1 MKNTFLT
8 LLVLSFPLTALSQ
21 SETLLDLEKEK
32 VRLETTLKQQKEY
45 TQREEEKLKKEL
57 TSIEEKKKQLVQIEN
72 YEQNFASSRIQTIAE
87 ITENLKSMSVFQK
100 IGSKAN
106 FYKCLRTSLEQSN
119 KLTYDSCYNSIRPKL
134 SEEELKQAQGWK
146 NTTGQSISDLKG
158 LKETL
163 PHQIKMSESI
173 LGTLEANKKFSL
185 AREEIV
191 FSSIKLL
198 EVQKAELNLLP
209 GLSQFTNCDANT
221 PEINLEEK
229 VPYPGAKFS
238 GAFAD
243 VPRDNQDGLGTCY
256 ANAAKNLLVGVSDG
270 KDVASFLDVALTY
283 KEASNGIDTTGLDG
297 GLSCIALENLKK
309 KGYCPQEFSP
319 METGERNHVAESLFN
334 TDAYTYL
341 ATNVTILREFL
352 GGLSDFEKSGG
363 PVKEEVLKKSQEIVQ
378 RLKNDSSIHLPLPI
392 VRYDVPSPWK
402 LREAF
407 FAKKGSFPLLTE
419 KDFLAEHKEAYKNF
433 YPLYMK
439 AILEG
444 KNVDYVWN
452 LYTET
457 MNPFITKY
465 NLQSSLPEFKRVY
478 KIDVEKDYKD
488 PQLAKKL
495 RASIDFLKDVMNKK
509 GDSDEDFIAFCS
521 NSGSDSMKFLGALQP
536 LIEKLRQD
544 KLNEENLFDKD
555 GKFRSSYELMQLTV
569 APACLNPDN
578 RKKLPEFSCRDG
590 YDTMNKIKSSGKTQ
604 NEQVKMLR
612 EKVVLSLS
620 QGYPLGNSYPTGA
633 NSGHI
638 NTIVG
643 LRFNKASGQCEYR
656 IRESQT
662 GSSSWLLEK
671 PIFEKINAL
680 TEVRKGK

>member
-1 MKNTFLT
+1 MAF
-8 LLVLSFPLTALSQ
+8 SQ
-21 SETLLDLEKEK
+21 SEDLLELNKQQANY
-32 VRLETTLKQQKEY
+32 ETTLQQQKEY
-45 TQREEEKLKKEL
+45 SKREEEKLKKEL
-57 TSIEEKKKQLVQIEN
+57 ESIEAKKLQLSQIEN
-72 YEQNFASSRIQTIAE
+72 YEQNFASSRIQAIAE
-87 ITENLKSMSVFQK
+87 ITENLKSMSIFQK
-100 IGSKAN
+100 IGGKAN
-106 FYKCLRTSLEQSN
+106 FYKCLRTSLEDGN
-119 KLTYDSCYNSIRPKL
+119 KLTYDHCYKSIGPKL
-134 SEEELKQAQGWK
+134 NEEELKQAQNWK
-146 NTTGQSISDLKG
+146 MTTGQSIDDLKT
-158 LKETL
+158 LKELL
-163 PHQIKMSESI
+163 PHQIKIHESLLTTI
-173 LGTLEANKKFSL
+173 EANKKFSA
-185 AREEIV
+185 AREEMIL
-191 FSSIKLL
+191 SSIKTI
-198 EVQKAELNLLP
+198 EVQKKELSLLP
-209 GLSQFTNCDANT
+209 AYEKFTNCDANT

-229 VPYPGAKFS
+229 VPYPGATFS
-238 GAFAD
+238 GAFHN
-243 VPRDNQDGLGTCY
+243 VPKDNQDGLGTCY

-270 KDVASFLDVALTY
+270 KDVASFLDVALAY
-283 KEASNGIDTTGLDG
+283 KESSSGIETSGLDG
-297 GLSCIALENLKK
+297 GLSCTALEALKK

-334 TDAYTYL
+334 TDAYSYL

-352 GGLSDFEKSGG
+352 GGLSNFEKSGG

-392 VRYDVPSPWK
+392 VRHDVPSLWK
-402 LREAF
+402 LREAY
-407 FAKKGSFPLLTE
+407 FAKKSSFPTLSE

-444 KNVDYVWN
+444 KDVDYVWN
-452 LYTET
+452 LYTES

-488 PQLAKKL
+488 PQLAKNL

-569 APACLNPDN
+569 APACLNAEN

-590 YDTMNKIKSSGKTQ
+590 YDTMNKIKSSSKPL
-604 NEQVKMLR
+604 NEKVKMLR
-612 EKVVLSLS
+612 EKVVLSLA
-620 QGYPLGNSYPTGA
+620 QGYPLGNSYPTSA

-643 LRFNKASGQCEYR
+643 IRFNKQSGACEYR

-662 GSSSWLLEK
+662 GTSNWLLEG
-671 PIFEKINAL
+671 PIFDKINAL